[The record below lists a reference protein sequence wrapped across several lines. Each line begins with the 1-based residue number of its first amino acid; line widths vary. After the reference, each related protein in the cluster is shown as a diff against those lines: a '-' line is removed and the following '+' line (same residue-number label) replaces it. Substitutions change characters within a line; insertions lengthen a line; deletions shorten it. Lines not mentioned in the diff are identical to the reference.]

1 MMAPHQ
7 QVVFVRWIQHEQFQ
21 MVGWKKKAMSM
32 APAVTEMVVA
42 RKVLKEVVD

>member
-21 MVGWKKKAMSM
+21 MGWKKKAVSM

-42 RKVLKEVVD
+42 RRVLKVVVY